1 MNNKFKD
8 IKNRTYYFFDDL
20 TNIKNLDPNK
30 IKIDEKS
37 YQNILIY
44 YIEYVTFKDLRYV
57 KINAVNPKYLI
68 INKIMGT
75 LKKSIVI
82 NI

>member
-8 IKNRTYYFFDDL
+8 IKNRTYYFFDDM

-37 YQNILIY
+37 YQNIFIY
-44 YIEYVTFKDLRYV
+44 YIGYVTFKDLRYV
-57 KINAVNPKYLI
+57 KINVVNPKYLI